1 MVSTTSERSQIRLSL
16 LDQLLDDEPQN
27 QREVP
32 LDDVEKLRIIQLGI
46 RRDLQDLLNTR
57 FRCMAWPPDMEAMD
71 DTLINYGIPDFTA
84 ASQNAAQESEFLLQA
99 IRQAIDIFEPRLADV
114 RISAQNNQEEHD
126 RTFRFQIE
134 ATLLI
139 EDSRHRVQFRSS
151 VESTTGQ
158 FDIE

>member
-1 MVSTTSERSQIRLSL
+1 MSTTSERSQIRLSL

-27 QREVP
+27 QREVS

>member
-1 MVSTTSERSQIRLSL
+1 MSTTSERSQIRLSL

>member
-1 MVSTTSERSQIRLSL
+1 MSTTSERSQIRLSL

-84 ASQNAAQESEFLLQA
+84 ASQNAAQESEFLLL
-99 IRQAIDIFEPRLADV
+99 RL
-114 RISAQNNQEEHD
+114 EK
-126 RTFRFQIE
+126 
-134 ATLLI
+134 L
-139 EDSRHRVQFRSS
+139 
-151 VESTTGQ
+151 
-158 FDIE
+158 

>member
-1 MVSTTSERSQIRLSL
+1 VSTTSERSQIRLSL